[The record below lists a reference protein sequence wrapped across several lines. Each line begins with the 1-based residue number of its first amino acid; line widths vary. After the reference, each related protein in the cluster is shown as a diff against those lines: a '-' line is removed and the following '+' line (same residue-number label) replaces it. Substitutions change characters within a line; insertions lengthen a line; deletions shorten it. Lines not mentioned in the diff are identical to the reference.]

1 MEQKALP
8 VRSIVILTFLLLM
21 TTTLAC
27 LGFVVYSNWMAS
39 SQDFIHRMQDDMNQQ
54 IVGQVDDLVS
64 DALHVN
70 DVHKVLID
78 NRIVD
83 LSDPPERERF
93 FVGVMENHLG
103 SGIYSFSFGGSD
115 GVYYG
120 ARLNAQGELEIMRN
134 DATTGGQSWYYSIED
149 DSTAGELAVQAGAFD
164 PRTRSWYK
172 AAVEAGTNVFSPIYK
187 HFVMDDLT
195 VSAAVPL
202 YGSDGALRGVLG
214 THMLLS
220 SIDHRLAEAVR
231 DQQGLAILAEREG
244 GSLVANSMGVRNF
257 TVLEDKTIDRVTM
270 EELGD
275 TVVDAAM
282 AKAADT
288 GETSFSVKTKGG
300 SYHIFLTNYQNA
312 GLDWVLLTAIPES
325 IFIGGI
331 VENLKWTLTL
341 TVLALLVSF
350 LIYLVVT
357 RKYLKPLKDI
367 VATTRA
373 LSGGALDH
381 RIRIRRNDEL
391 GEIGLAFNAMA
402 DTIQT
407 MVDELEGR
415 VASRTAALEQ
425 ATRELQS
432 SKDDLRLILDS
443 AAEAIYG
450 LDERGRCTFCNASC
464 LRILGYKDQ
473 NDLLGKD
480 MHEQIHHTKRDGTP
494 MPLGECR
501 IYQSFLSGVG
511 THVEDEVFWRADGT
525 SFDAEYYSYPQ
536 IRDGKIIGSVVTF
549 NDITER
555 KASEARIRHLT
566 YHDTLTGLYNRAF
579 FEEELKRLDT
589 MRNWPLAVVYGDVN
603 GLKLANDVFGHD
615 IGDELLRRVAGTLR
629 RICRADDIVARVG
642 GDEFA
647 LLLPRTD
654 EAETAAIAAR
664 IRDEFAREAIGPLRC
679 SIAIGYAL
687 KEERRASIHE
697 VLTDAEEAMY
707 REKTLHRTKTNDAM
721 LEGIIASFHQRSEK
735 EKEHAD
741 GVRALAGHLG
751 KALGLSE
758 TQLRQVRDAAY
769 LHDLGKVV
777 LDDDLLLQA
786 SVYSDHDREEV
797 QQHAMVGYRIL
808 NSFDDTLDLAE
819 AVLSHHERWDGDGYP
834 KGLKGEEI
842 PLLSRILA
850 VAERYDAL
858 RSSRYYRGPCS
869 HEESIEEIRK
879 GAGTQFDPAV
889 VDVFLAAIDGYRTE
903 DQTEDGRD

>member
-1 MEQKALP
+1 MDQKALP

-21 TTTLAC
+21 TATLAG

-39 SQDFIHRMQDDMNQQ
+39 SQDFIHRMQEDMNNG
-54 IVGQVDDLVS
+54 IVSEVDDLVS
-64 DALHVN
+64 EALHVN
-70 DVHKVLID
+70 DVHKILID

-93 FVGVMENHLG
+93 FTGVMKNHRDG
-103 SGIYSFSFGGSD
+103 GIYSFSFGGSD

-120 ARLNAQGELEIMRN
+120 ARVNAKGELEIMRN
-134 DATTGGQSWYYSIED
+134 DETTGGHSWYYTINED
-149 DSTAGELAVQAGAFD
+149 DTAGELALQAGAFD
-164 PRTRSWYK
+164 PRTRNWYK
-172 AAVEAGTNVFSPIYK
+172 AAVAAGDNVFSPVYK
-187 HFVMDDLT
+187 HFVMEDLT
-195 VSAAVPL
+195 VSAAVPV
-202 YGSDGALRGVLG
+202 YGTDGALRGVLG

-244 GSLVANSMGVRNF
+244 GALVANSMGVPNF
-257 TVLEDKTIDRVTM
+257 AVLEDKTVDRVTM

-288 GETSFSVKTKGG
+288 GETSFSVNTDGG
-300 SYHIFLTNYQNA
+300 SFHIFLTNYQNA
-312 GLDWVLLTAIPES
+312 GLDWVLLTAIPERV
-325 IFIGGI
+325 FIGGI
-331 VENLKWTLTL
+331 VDNLKWTLTL

-350 LIYLVVT
+350 LIYLIVT
-357 RKYLKPLKDI
+357 RKYLRPLKDI
-367 VATTRA
+367 ADTTRA
-373 LSGGALDH
+373 LAGGALDH
-381 RIRIRRNDEL
+381 RIRIKRNDEL
-391 GEIGLAFNAMA
+391 GQIGLSFNAMA
-402 DTIQT
+402 DTIQS
-407 MVDELEGR
+407 MVDELEGK
-415 VASRTAALEQ
+415 VAVRTAALEQ
-425 ATRELQS
+425 ATLELQS

-450 LDERGRCTFCNASC
+450 LDDRGRCTFCNASC

-473 NDLLGKD
+473 SELLGKD
-480 MHEQIHHTKRDGTP
+480 MHDQIHHTKQDGTP

-511 THVEDEVFWRADGT
+511 THVDEEIFWRADGT
-525 SFDAEYYSYPQ
+525 SFDVEYYSYPQ

-549 NDITER
+549 TDITER
-555 KASEARIRHLT
+555 KAAEDRIRHLT
-566 YHDTLTGLYNRAF
+566 YHDPLTGLYNRAF

-589 MRNWPLAVVYGDVN
+589 QRNWPLAVVYGDVN

-615 IGDELLRRVAGTLR
+615 IGDELLRRVAATLH

-654 EAETAAIAAR
+654 ESETAAIAAR

-687 KEERRASIHE
+687 KEEKRALIHE

-707 REKTLHRTKTNDAM
+707 REKTLHRTNTNAAM

-735 EKEHAD
+735 EKEHAE
-741 GVRALAGHLG
+741 GVRGLAGHLG
-751 KALGLSE
+751 KAMELSE
-758 TQLRQVRDAAY
+758 TQLRQLRDAAY
-769 LHDLGKVV
+769 FHDIGKVV

-786 SVYSDHDREEV
+786 GVYSDRDREEV
-797 QQHAMVGYRIL
+797 QQHSMVGYRIL

-819 AVLSHHERWDGDGYP
+819 AVLSHHERWDGEGYP

-869 HEESIEEIRK
+869 HAESIEEIRK
-879 GAGTQFDPAV
+879 GAGTQFDPAIAAA
-889 VDVFLAAIDGYRTE
+889 FLETIDSYLE
-903 DQTEDGRD
+903 EKQA